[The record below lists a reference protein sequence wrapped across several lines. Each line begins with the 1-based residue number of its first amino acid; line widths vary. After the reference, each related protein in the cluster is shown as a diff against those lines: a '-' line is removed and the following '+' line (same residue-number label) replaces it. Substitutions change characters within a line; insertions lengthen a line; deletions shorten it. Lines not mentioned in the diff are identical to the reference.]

1 MIKTQIQI
9 PDELYRRAKQVAK
22 EREMSFAEVTR
33 RGLEYITSVYP
44 ERREDTWELP
54 VVNEGKGGDRISLA
68 AIQEALEADRDA
80 RT

>member
-9 PDELYRRAKQVAK
+9 PDELYKRAKEVAK

-44 ERREDTWELP
+44 RLQDEPWELP
-54 VVNEGKGGDRISLA
+54 LVRDRGGKGITQEEIRQ
-68 AIQEALEADRDA
+68 AIQNNREPKL
-80 RT
+80 

>member
-54 VVNEGKGGDRISLA
+54 VVNEEKGGDRISLA
-68 AIQEALEADRDA
+68 AIQEAPEADRDA

>member
-22 EREMSFAEVTR
+22 DREISFAEVTR

-44 ERREDTWELP
+44 SVQDEVWELP
-54 VVNEGKGGDRISLA
+54 RVNEPDAPFVTQADIAKAIDQDR
-68 AIQEALEADRDA
+68 EAEL
-80 RT
+80 

>member
-9 PDELYRRAKQVAK
+9 PEELYKRAKEVAK

-44 ERREDTWELP
+44 RLADEPWEMPLI
-54 VVNEGKGGDRISLA
+54 KGRGDKTVTDDEIRQ
-68 AIQEALEADRDA
+68 AIQDLREPRL
-80 RT
+80 